1 MNSQKIF
8 RLGFDETK
16 ANVISVMICQVDS
29 NDSLNFSERER
40 EREREGTTHKNVSIE
55 LDDIF

>member
-1 MNSQKIF
+1 
-8 RLGFDETK
+8 
-16 ANVISVMICQVDS
+16 MICQVDS

-40 EREREGTTHKNVSIE
+40 QGTTHKNVSIE